1 MEKED
6 VLSYLEKQDSR
17 IKQTSPEILM
27 PEMLRELGMDEEV
40 IDDEI
45 SKKRVITRDNFK
57 TLVIELMF

>member
-6 VLSYLEKQDSR
+6 ALSYLEKQNSR